1 MYFLILVMLFS
12 IFSLVQVEIIT
23 TFVGVLLY
31 LFFFWKRLK
40 DDYIRNQIFTT
51 AFYGLVLLGSGYL
64 ISLYFFNTLRFWLSL
79 VGAITGFL
87 LGIFRYKLKVLE
99 VLEAAVLGLL
109 SIFTLILL
117 GELILSH
124 DILYLFSFI
133 VLALLIILF
142 HLLDKYYKRFAWYKS
157 GRIGFSGLTVT
168 GVFFLIYTIVA
179 ITLSGVISFVGNKD
193 YLISLLLAAIS
204 FSIVFK
210 LAKQ

>member
-64 ISLYFFNTLRFWLSL
+64 ISLYFFSSLRFWFSL
-79 VGAITGFL
+79 VGAIIGFV
-87 LGIFRYKLKVLE
+87 LGIFRYKLKILE

-117 GELILSH
+117 GELILSRE
-124 DILYLFSFI
+124 ILYLFSFI
-133 VLALLIILF
+133 VLVLLIILF
-142 HLLDKYYKRFAWYKS
+142 HLLDKYYKGFAWYKS
-157 GRIGFSGLTVT
+157 GRIGFSGLTVI

-179 ITLSGVISFVGNKD
+179 VTLSGVISFVGNKD

-204 FSIVFK
+204 FSLVFK

>member
-1 MYFLILVMLFS
+1 MLFS

-51 AFYGLVLLGSGYL
+51 AFYGLVLLGGGYL
-64 ISLYFFNTLRFWLSL
+64 ISFYFFNSLRFWLSL
-79 VGAITGFL
+79 TGAIIGFL
-87 LGIFRYKLKVLE
+87 WGIFRYKLKMLE

-133 VLALLIILF
+133 VLVLLIILF
-142 HLLDKYYKRFAWYKS
+142 HLLDKYYRGFTWYKS

-179 ITLSGVISFVGNKD
+179 VTLGGVISFVGNKD
-193 YLISLLLAAIS
+193 YLISLLLAVIS
-204 FSIVFK
+204 FLIVFK